1 MSENKWNCSI
11 PESFSKVME
20 ELNKVQLSAS
30 ALAMSQAWKAAVPD
44 YNFKGIASAL
54 EQYANAT
61 KGLSNVT
68 LPTSSILGLTDAI
81 NAMHTVKMSS
91 VAASVL
97 PLIDTSAYAALVDT
111 AGIKSALSSI
121 DWSWLSEV
129 HLEDYTENTDFP
141 SMSEEEKLAPEIKAE
156 IAADITEVI
165 ADPGTMHIT
174 SKKKFMEWVKESPE
188 HALAFLTAL
197 LLFIQT
203 ICMVVSTWQARPVK
217 DSQVYQEP
225 VSSSNVV
232 YNLTVENTVTVIGD
246 VPYYYEVEFV
256 NPETGESMI
265 GYIYKGNLA
274 AEEPED
280 AGIQEEKESEAT
292 EVPETIPDT
301 TEELAES
308 AE

>member
-1 MSENKWNCSI
+1 MSENKWNFTF
-11 PESFSKVME
+11 PESFLKIME

-30 ALAMSQAWKAAVPD
+30 AMAMSQAWKAAVPD
-44 YNFKGIASAL
+44 YNFIGVASAL
-54 EQYANAT
+54 EQYASAT
-61 KGLSNVT
+61 KRLSNVT
-68 LPTSSILGLTDAI
+68 LTTSSILGLTDAI
-81 NAMHTVKMSS
+81 NAMHTLKMSS

-111 AGIKSALSSI
+111 AGIKSVLSGT

-129 HLEDYTENTDFP
+129 HLEDYTENTDVP
-141 SMSEEEKLAPEIKAE
+141 AMPKADEMDPEIRAE
-156 IAADITEVI
+156 IAADIAEVI
-165 ADPGTMHIT
+165 AEPETMHIT
-174 SKKKFMEWVKESPE
+174 SKKKFMEWMKESPE
-188 HALAFLTAL
+188 HALAFLSAL
-197 LLFIQT
+197 LVFIQT

-256 NPETGESMI
+256 NPETGESLI

-274 AEEPED
+274 AEESEDVDIPE
-280 AGIQEEKESEAT
+280 EEAT
-292 EVPETIPDT
+292 EATEIPETIPDT
-301 TEELAES
+301 TEGQVASTE
-308 AE
+308 

>member
-1 MSENKWNCSI
+1 MSEDKWNFTF
-11 PESFSKVME
+11 PEPFLKVME

-30 ALAMSQAWKAAVPD
+30 ALAMSQAWKVAVPD
-44 YNFKGIASAL
+44 YNFKGVACAL
-54 EQYANAT
+54 EQYASAT
-61 KGLSNVT
+61 KSLSNVT
-68 LPTSSILGLTDAI
+68 LPTSSILGLTDVI

-111 AGIKSALSSI
+111 AGIKSALSGI

-129 HLEDYTENTDFP
+129 HLEDYTENTDVP
-141 SMSEEEKLAPEIKAE
+141 ALSKEDELDPEIRAE
-156 IAADITEVI
+156 IAADIAEVI
-165 ADPGTMHIT
+165 TEPETMHIT

-197 LLFIQT
+197 LVFIQT

-274 AEEPED
+274 AEESED
-280 AGIQEEKESEAT
+280 IEIQDGETSEAT
-292 EVPETIPDT
+292 EIPETIPDA
-301 TEELAES
+301 TEGQVTSTE
-308 AE
+308 

>member
-1 MSENKWNCSI
+1 MSENKWNFTF
-11 PESFSKVME
+11 PESFLKVME

-44 YNFKGIASAL
+44 YNFIGIASVL
-54 EQYANAT
+54 EQYASAT
-61 KGLSNVT
+61 KRLSNVT
-68 LPTSSILGLTDAI
+68 LTTSSILGLTDAV
-81 NAMHTVKMSS
+81 NAMHTLKMSS
-91 VAASVL
+91 VAASVI
-97 PLIDTSAYAALVDT
+97 PLIDTSAYATLVDT
-111 AGIKSALSSI
+111 AGIKSVLSGI

-129 HLEDYTENTDFP
+129 HLEDYTENTDVP
-141 SMSEEEKLAPEIKAE
+141 AMPEADEMDPEIRAE
-156 IAADITEVI
+156 IAADIAEVI
-165 ADPGTMHIT
+165 AEPETMHIT
-174 SKKKFMEWVKESPE
+174 SKKKFMEWIKESPE

-197 LLFIQT
+197 LVFIQT

-256 NPETGESMI
+256 NPETGESLI

-274 AEEPED
+274 AEESED
-280 AGIQEEKESEAT
+280 IEIQDGEASEAT
-292 EVPETIPDT
+292 EIPETTPDT
-301 TEELAES
+301 TEGQVTSTE
-308 AE
+308 

>member
-1 MSENKWNCSI
+1 MSENQWNFTF
-11 PESFSKVME
+11 PESFLKVME

-30 ALAMSQAWKAAVPD
+30 TLAMSQAWKAAVPD

-54 EQYANAT
+54 EQYASAT
-61 KGLSNVT
+61 KSLSNVT
-68 LPTSSILGLTDAI
+68 LPTSSILGLTDVI

-111 AGIKSALSSI
+111 AGIKSALSGI

-129 HLEDYTENTDFP
+129 HLEDYTENTDVP
-141 SMSEEEKLAPEIKAE
+141 AMPKEDELDPEIRAE
-156 IAADITEVI
+156 IAADIAEVI
-165 ADPGTMHIT
+165 AEPETMHIT

-197 LLFIQT
+197 LVFIQT

-274 AEEPED
+274 AEESED
-280 AGIQEEKESEAT
+280 IEIQEEEASEAT
-292 EVPETIPDT
+292 EIPETIPDT
-301 TEELAES
+301 TEGQVASTE
-308 AE
+308 

>member
-1 MSENKWNCSI
+1 MSENEWNFSI

-20 ELNKVQLSAS
+20 ELNRVQLSAS
-30 ALAMSQAWKAAVPD
+30 ALSMSQAWKAAVPD

-61 KGLSNVT
+61 KGLSDMT
-68 LPTSSILGLTDAI
+68 LPTSSILGLTDVI
-81 NAMHTVKMSS
+81 NAMHTVKMPS

-129 HLEDYTENTDFP
+129 HLGDYSENTDTP
-141 SMSEEEKLAPEIKAE
+141 AMPEEKKMDSEVCAE

-165 ADPGTMHIT
+165 AEPETMHIT

-197 LLFIQT
+197 LVFIQT

-280 AGIQEEKESEAT
+280 VEIQEEEASKVT
-292 EVPETIPDT
+292 EIPETIPDT
-301 TEELAES
+301 TEGQVASTE
-308 AE
+308 